1 MGKAGSILGLI
12 GILLGAG
19 GLGFGFIV
27 WNIQNSRQVNL
38 AEQDIWYIYDQNTFT
53 VNPAFSYLHIPD
65 MSIVFDLAATASVH
79 ILFTCLAGI
88 FAEPTEY
95 AGITFYFSVDG
106 VRLTQPWV
114 HVGTLE
120 GSSLVD
126 YFSVSLQHFIPSF
139 SSGAHNIS
147 VMVYSAETVNYVGVC
162 SLTIQ
167 SVAD

>member
-1 MGKAGSILGLI
+1 MGKGGSILGII

-19 GLGFGFIV
+19 GLGFGFLA
-27 WNIQNSRQVNL
+27 WSSQNSMQANF
-38 AEQDIWYIYDQNTFT
+38 AAQDIWYQYDENTFI
-53 VNPAFSYLHIPD
+53 VNPPFTYLHIPN
-65 MSIVFDLAATASVH
+65 MSIVFNLVATASVH
-79 ILFTCLAGI
+79 VLFTCLAGI